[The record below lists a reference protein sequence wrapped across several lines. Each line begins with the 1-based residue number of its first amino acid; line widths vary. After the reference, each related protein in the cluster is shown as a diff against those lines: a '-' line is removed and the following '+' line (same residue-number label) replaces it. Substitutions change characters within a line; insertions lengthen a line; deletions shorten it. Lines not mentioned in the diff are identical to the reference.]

1 MNDLAINI
9 NNISKVYRID
19 PTVGKS
25 SSRTLSED
33 LVNAIRK
40 PFRGGGKSKKQDV
53 WALREVSFQ
62 VNQGEV
68 IGLIG
73 RNGAGKSTLL
83 KILSRITEPTSG
95 YADIFG
101 RVGSLLEVGTGFH
114 TELTGRENIYLS
126 GSILGMRKA
135 EIDRKLEQIIEFS
148 GVRKYIETPIK
159 RYSSGMAVR
168 LAFSVAAHL
177 EPEILL
183 VDEVLAVGD
192 AAFQKKC
199 IGKMGEVAEGGRT
212 IVFVS
217 HNMAAVTSL
226 CSRGVWLEDG
236 CVNSDGHVLDVV
248 QDYLSAVGE
257 IEGTKTDLQM
267 RTDRGGDGRVRF
279 TSFQIRDK
287 DGSPIPAVTA
297 GDSADLVLSYETD
310 GVVTGTVSVHFWICD
325 AFGKCILTLSSV
337 YTGEDFPNIP
347 AQGEFLINIPRFPLI
362 EGRYFVDLG
371 VDVDSVKA
379 DRVSKAIQLD
389 VVSGAFYQVQQPE
402 DASYGNLLCDHSW
415 RLNA

>member
-1 MNDLAINI
+1 MNELAINI
-9 NNISKVYRID
+9 NNLSKVYRID
-19 PTVGKS
+19 PAVGKLT
-25 SSRTLSED
+25 SRTLSED
-33 LVNAIRK
+33 LVNAIRR
-40 PFRGGGKSKKQDV
+40 PFRGGGKPKKQDV

-62 VNQGEV
+62 VNQGDV

-126 GSILGMRKA
+126 GAILGMRKS
-135 EIDRKLEQIIEFS
+135 EIDRKLEQIVEFS

-236 CVNSDGHVLDVV
+236 SISADGPVLDVV

-257 IEGTKTDLQM
+257 IEGTKTDLKM

-287 DGSPIPAVTA
+287 DGSPMPAVTA
-297 GDSADLVLSYETD
+297 GDPADLVLSYETE
-310 GVVTGTVSVHFWICD
+310 GEIPGTVSLHFWICD

-337 YTGEDFPNIP
+337 YTGEDFTNMPTR
-347 AQGEFLINIPRFPLI
+347 GEFLIHIPRFPLI

-389 VVSGAFYQVQQPE
+389 VISGAFYEVQQPA
-402 DASYGNLLCDHSW
+402 DSSYGNLLCDHSW

>member
-1 MNDLAINI
+1 MNDTAIDI
-9 NNISKVYRID
+9 NKVSKVYRID
-19 PTVGKS
+19 PTMGKAA
-25 SSRTLSED
+25 SRTLSED
-33 LVNAIRK
+33 LVNAIQR
-40 PFRGGGKSKKQDV
+40 PFRGGRKTRKQEV
-53 WALREVSFQ
+53 WALRDVSFQ
-62 VNQGEV
+62 IKQGDV

-95 YADIFG
+95 YADIYG

-126 GSILGMRKA
+126 GAILGMRKS
-135 EIDRKLEQIIEFS
+135 EIDRKLEEIIEFS

-177 EPEILL
+177 EPEVLL

-212 IVFVS
+212 VVFVS

-226 CSRGVWLEDG
+226 CGRGVWLEAGMVSADG
-236 CVNSDGHVLDVV
+236 PVNEVV
-248 QDYLSAVGE
+248 DAYMSAVGE
-257 IEGTKTDLQM
+257 IEGTKTDLKS
-267 RTDRGGDGRVRF
+267 RSDRGGDGRIKF
-279 TSFQIRDK
+279 TAFRIQDEN
-287 DGSPIPAVTA
+287 GSPKPAIVSGEA
-297 GDSADLVLSYETD
+297 VNLVLSYEAE
-310 GVVTGTVSVHFWICD
+310 GEITGTVSVHFWICD

-337 YTGEDFPNIP
+337 YTGEDFSNIP
-347 AQGEFLINIPRFPLI
+347 PTGEIVLHIPRFPLR

-371 VDVDSVKA
+371 MDVDYVKA
-379 DRVSKAIQLD
+379 DRVTKAIQLD
-389 VVSGAFYQVQQPE
+389 VASGAFYEVQQPA
-402 DASYGNLLCDHSW
+402 DSSYGNLLCDHSW
-415 RLNA
+415 RLEG

>member
-1 MNDLAINI
+1 MSERVIEINQL
-9 NNISKVYRID
+9 SKVYRID
-19 PTVGKS
+19 PVMGRSTSK
-25 SSRTLSED
+25 TLQED
-33 LVNAIRK
+33 LIQVIRR
-40 PFRGGGKSKKQDV
+40 PFSSGVKTKKQEV
-53 WALREVSFQ
+53 WALRDVTLD
-62 VNQGEV
+62 VHRGDV

-83 KILSRITEPTSG
+83 KILSSITEPTSG
-95 YADIFG
+95 YADVYG

-114 TELTGRENIYLS
+114 TELTGRENVYLS
-126 GSILGMRKA
+126 GAILGMRKI
-135 EIDRKLEQIIEFS
+135 EIDRKFEQIVDFS

-199 IGKMGEVAEGGRT
+199 IGKMEEVAEGGRT
-212 IVFVS
+212 VIFVS
-217 HNMAAVTSL
+217 HNMAAISAL
-226 CSRGVWLEDG
+226 CTRGIWLDSGGVKADG
-236 CVNSDGHVLDVV
+236 PVQDVV
-248 QDYLSAVGE
+248 QRYLTAVGE
-257 IEGTKTDLQM
+257 LEGTKTDLKS
-267 RTDRGGDGRVRF
+267 RLDRGGDGRVRF

-287 DGSPIPAVTA
+287 DGNPLPAVVSGEA
-297 GDSADLVLSYETD
+297 VDLILNYETPD
-310 GVVTGTVSVHFWICD
+310 EVDGTVSVHFWICD
-325 AFGKCILTLSSV
+325 AFGTCLLTLSSV
-337 YTGEDFPNIP
+337 YTGEDFTNLPRS
-347 AQGEFLINIPRFPLI
+347 GEMILHIPRFPLR

-379 DRVSKAIQLD
+379 DRVTRAVQLD
-389 VVSGAFYQVQQPE
+389 VASGAFYPVQQPA

-415 RLNA
+415 HLRT

>member
-1 MNDLAINI
+1 MDSIAIEI
-9 NNISKVYRID
+9 NNVSKVYRID
-19 PTVGKS
+19 PSVGRAA
-25 SSRTLSED
+25 SRTLTED
-33 LVNAIRK
+33 LVRVIRRPFRRDRK
-40 PFRGGGKSKKQDV
+40 PKKQEV
-53 WALREVSFQ
+53 WALRDVTFQ
-62 VNQGEV
+62 VDQGDV

-95 YADIFG
+95 YADIYG

-126 GSILGMRKA
+126 GAILGMRKA
-135 EIDRKLEQIIEFS
+135 EIDQKLEQIIDFS
-148 GVRKYIETPIK
+148 GVRQYIETPIK

-177 EPEILL
+177 EPEVLL

-212 IVFVS
+212 VVFVS

-226 CSRGVWLEDG
+226 CSRGIWLENGQVSADG
-236 CVNSDGHVLDVV
+236 QVNEVV
-248 QDYLSAVGE
+248 EAYMTAVGE
-257 IEGTKTDLQM
+257 LEGTQTDL
-267 RTDRGGDGRVRF
+267 RSRSDRGGDGRVRF
-279 TSFQIRDK
+279 TAFRIQDQK
-287 DGSPIPAVTA
+287 GTPKTAVVS
-297 GDSADLVLSYETD
+297 GEEVDLMLSYEAQETI
-310 GVVTGTVSVHFWICD
+310 TGTVSVHFWICD
-325 AFGKCILTLSSV
+325 AFGKCLLTLSSV
-337 YTGEDFPNIP
+337 YTGEDFSNLPP
-347 AQGEFLINIPRFPLI
+347 RGEIILHIPRFPLR

-371 VDVDSVKA
+371 LDVDYVKA

-389 VVSGAFYQVQQPE
+389 VASGAFYPVQQPA

-415 RLNA
+415 RLST

>member
-1 MNDLAINI
+1 MNDLAIDI
-9 NNISKVYRID
+9 HDVSKVYRID
-19 PTVGKS
+19 PTMGRMV
-25 SSRTLSED
+25 SRTLVDDIS
-33 LVNAIRK
+33 NAVRQ
-40 PFRGGGKSKKQDV
+40 PFRRGGKPKKQEV
-53 WALREVSFQ
+53 WALREVTLQ
-62 VNQGEV
+62 VHPGDV

-83 KILSRITEPTSG
+83 KILSRITEPTTG

-126 GSILGMRKA
+126 GAILGMRKS
-135 EIDRKLEQIIEFS
+135 EIDRKFEQIVEFS
-148 GVRKYIETPIK
+148 GVRKFIETPIK

-212 IVFVS
+212 VVFVS
-217 HNMAAVTSL
+217 HNMAAITSL
-226 CSRGVWLEDG
+226 CNRGVWLENGQVNADG
-236 CVNSDGHVLDVV
+236 TVQDVV
-248 QDYLSAVGE
+248 QGYLSAVGE
-257 IEGTKTDLQM
+257 LEGAKTDLKS

-279 TSFQIRDK
+279 TAFHIRD
-287 DGSPIPAVTA
+287 DHGDPMLALVSGDPAN
-297 GDSADLVLSYETD
+297 LVLSYETD

-325 AFGKCILTLSSV
+325 AFGKCILTLSTV
-337 YTGEDFPNIP
+337 YTGEDFSNIP
-347 AQGEFLINIPRFPLI
+347 PKGEIVLRIPRFPLR

-371 VDVDSVKA
+371 VDVDNVKA
-379 DRVSKAIQLD
+379 DRVTKAIQLD
-389 VVSGAFYQVQQPE
+389 VASGAFYPVQQPA
-402 DASYGNLLCDHSW
+402 DASYGNLLCDHTWS
-415 RLNA
+415 LGA